1 MKQKRV
7 VTIIN
12 VGGTNLSTMRSRE
25 RKEGDL
31 TTPSAKM
38 AKIKKRLPFI
48 GVSLE
53 QLPPH
58 KVPKF
63 GLYHGAG
70 NPHKYMPIFITKMLL
85 Q

>member
-25 RKEGDL
+25 RKDL
-31 TTPSAKM
+31 TTPSAKKM